1 MEFPDKIRG
10 IIQGGLTMTHSIQ
23 AIVEKQVLRWSLER
37 QTAKTVYEKRHLPK
51 PVITISRQV
60 GSGASDIARA
70 LADEL
75 NCELLGIRIMDEVAR
90 QSNIRKELL
99 DTMDERI
106 QSQISDWID
115 KMFHNR
121 KFVDSDIYHRHL
133 LKIINYF
140 MEMGNVVLLGRGA
153 GFLPRIQPRL
163 DVRIVAPMRHRKHRI
178 MATRNCSSDEAIT
191 LINESDDRRTRFIR
205 QVFGEDWWD
214 TRNYDLVI
222 NTENIDVA
230 GAVSLIMLTWRDFA
244 NEHLVAGTYEATRA
258 CS

>member
-1 MEFPDKIRG
+1 M
-10 IIQGGLTMTHSIQ
+10 TMTHSIQ
-23 AIVEKQVLRWSLER
+23 AIVEKQVLRWSLEQ

-51 PVITISRQV
+51 PVITVSRQI

-75 NCELLGIRIMDEVAR
+75 QCELLGIRIMDEVAR

-99 DTMDERI
+99 DTMDERTH
-106 QSQISDWID
+106 SQITDWID
-115 KMFHNR
+115 KMFRNR

-163 DVRIVAPMRHRKHRI
+163 DIRIVAPLRRRKHRI
-178 MATRNCSSDEAIT
+178 MSTQECSSDEAIT
-191 LINESDDRRTRFIR
+191 IINESDDRRARFV
-205 QVFGEDWWD
+205 QHVFGEDWWD
-214 TRNYDLVI
+214 ARHYDLVI

-230 GAVSLIMLTWRDFA
+230 AAVTLLKLAWHDYA
-244 NEHLVAGTYEATRA
+244 NENLVSDTYDDARA